1 MRTRHAVTYAVGGA
15 LAGALFPVVG
25 AVVET
30 ARRPELGG
38 GVAGLLRVVAQAP
51 LLWIIGCAPLVLAL
65 LGRFAGQRQDRLA
78 ALDQARREGF
88 LKIAAEL
95 FTAAQSLLTAV
106 SSFSAMT
113 AGTAASVRETTATM
127 GQLGHT
133 ATQAALTA
141 ETVIGLA
148 RQGERAS
155 AEGRTAVEAC
165 LGELRE
171 LADAVRG
178 HSQRMAALEARVHEI
193 FEVVSTVGRM
203 AERSRHLA
211 EAAEAGA
218 GGEAEGP
225 AEAGLREVA
234 AALRQQAE
242 DASRASARV
251 TALLAEVRDGLRATL
266 TAADGGLRRV
276 EQGADVA
283 SGAGETIERLARAL
297 RDASLAAREIATVA
311 QQQDR
316 GIDQVLKSMNEI
328 YLATQESMT
337 STQTVATEAKA
348 LNDLA
353 SGLKRAVER

>member
-1 MRTRHAVTYAVGGA
+1 MRTRRHAVTYAVWGA

-25 AVVET
+25 ALVEA
-30 ARRPELGG
+30 ARRPEVGAG
-38 GVAGLLRVVAQAP
+38 AAGLLRVVEQTP
-51 LLWIIGCAPLVLAL
+51 LLWIVGTAPLF
-65 LGRFAGQRQDRLA
+65 LGLMAAFAGQRQDQLA
-78 ALDQARREGF
+78 AIDAARREGF
-88 LKIAAEL
+88 LKTASEL
-95 FTAAQSLLTAV
+95 FTAAQSLHSTV

-171 LADAVRG
+171 VADAVRG
-178 HSQRMAALEARVHEI
+178 HSQRMASLEARTHEL
-193 FEVVSTVGRM
+193 FEVVSLVGQM
-203 AERSRHLA
+203 ADRSRRLA
-211 EAAEAGA
+211 DAAEAEVE
-218 GGEAEGP
+218 GGGP
-225 AEAGLREVA
+225 AGAGLREVA

-242 DASRASARV
+242 DASHASVRV
-251 TALLAEVRDGLRATL
+251 TALLAEVRDGLRAAL

-283 SGAGETIERLARAL
+283 SGAGETIERLTRAL
-297 RDASLAAREIATVA
+297 RDAALAAREIATVA
-311 QQQDR
+311 QEQDR
-316 GIDQVLKSMNEI
+316 GIDLALKSMNEI
-328 YLATQESMT
+328 YLATQGSVT
-337 STQTVATEAKA
+337 STQAVATEAKA